1 MLNNKR
7 IFSCYRLAGG
17 MAVLILSILP
27 HTTVMAQDDYWHQ
40 RVSLFDKL
48 PVTEDDIV
56 FLGNSITNGGEFQEL
71 FGMENVLNRGIRSDR
86 ISGVMKRVDQITAGK
101 PKRIFLL
108 IGINDVAD
116 SRNTSAS
123 IAAKYEELVRLI
135 RQKSPNTQLYVQ
147 SVMPINNDFK
157 RYKSLQGRESL
168 IPDLNKRLHDVAVGN
183 GAVFIDLWP
192 VLADPETG
200 KMRKEFTT
208 DGLHLSG
215 AGYKAWTE
223 AVRPFVEGLD
233 DEPEHPDAPA
243 DPAATSEVMQLSIV
257 KKLEM

>member
-1 MLNNKR
+1 
-7 IFSCYRLAGG
+7 
-17 MAVLILSILP
+17 
-27 HTTVMAQDDYWHQ
+27 
-40 RVSLFDKL
+40 
-48 PVTEDDIV
+48 
-56 FLGNSITNGGEFQEL
+56 
-71 FGMENVLNRGIRSDR
+71 
-86 ISGVMKRVDQITAGK
+86 MKRVDQITAGK

-243 DPAATSEVMQLSIV
+243 GPAATSEVMQLSIV